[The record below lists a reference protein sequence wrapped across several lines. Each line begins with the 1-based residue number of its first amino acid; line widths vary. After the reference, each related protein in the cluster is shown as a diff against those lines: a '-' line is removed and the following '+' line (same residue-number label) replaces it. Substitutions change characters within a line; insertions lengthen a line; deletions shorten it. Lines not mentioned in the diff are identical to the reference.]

1 LQKKV
6 DMAHNLEIR
15 NGQASFVEN
24 GRRGKAWHRLG
35 TVFDRPLTIK
45 EALTYSHANYRV
57 ALRPLVMLT
66 PDIET
71 EMEGGSVMGLQL
83 SNAIVPGKK
92 VTMRLDT
99 HECLGIVSENYGVV
113 QNEDAFKFIDTLVTG
128 RMDYDEHKPVIE
140 TAGVLGRGER
150 VFVTAKFPDEII
162 LDNKGD
168 DKIEMYMVFTTSHD
182 GLGAVTCL
190 VTPIRVVCNNTLNFA
205 MRRNAGKLSL
215 HHTRNIMDRLDLRE
229 RKNAEFVHR
238 ALNTYHIYKKSLEEE
253 FKHLEEIKLAENDL
267 MNILAEIAFEKE
279 DLKILHMTKNY
290 NHCDISHASI
300 NRLYKMRETVEY
312 GVGQELGVK
321 GSGMWL
327 VNGVTSYF
335 QNVQNYK
342 TEENKFDSIQNGR
355 AAQMMQK
362 AYELIITK
370 KVA

>member
-1 LQKKV
+1 
-6 DMAHNLEIR
+6 
-15 NGQASFVEN
+15 
-24 GRRGKAWHRLG
+24 
-35 TVFDRPLTIK
+35 
-45 EALTYSHANYRV
+45 
-57 ALRPLVMLT
+57 
-66 PDIET
+66 
-71 EMEGGSVMGLQL
+71 
-83 SNAIVPGKK
+83 
-92 VTMRLDT
+92 
-99 HECLGIVSENYGVV
+99 
-113 QNEDAFKFIDTLVTG
+113 
-128 RMDYDEHKPVIE
+128 
-140 TAGVLGRGER
+140 
-150 VFVTAKFPDEII
+150 
-162 LDNKGD
+162 
-168 DKIEMYMVFTTSHD
+168 
-182 GLGAVTCL
+182 
-190 VTPIRVVCNNTLNFA
+190 

-290 NHCDISHASI
+290 NHRDISHASI

-335 QNVQNYK
+335 QNVQKYK